1 MKRLIHRVV
10 MSVAVTLVW
19 APILFAQSPDG
30 VALYRVHC
38 ASCHDAGLDRAPS
51 REAFRDMMPE
61 RVLAAMESGPMVTMA
76 VRLASPERR
85 AVAEFVTG
93 KPFSQ
98 AFSTTPR
105 PDAMCSSSSTGFNP
119 RSGPRWESWGANAS
133 NTRLQT
139 ASMAGLTAADV
150 GRLKVKWAFGF
161 PGDMMAYGQPTVAGG
176 RVFVGS
182 QGGKVYALNAA
193 TGCVH
198 WFVEAAAPVRAAVVI
213 ARIDTPSGARDAAIF
228 GDQISNLYAVDAATG
243 VLLWKAKLDDFPT
256 ARVTGSPVF
265 HKGRIYVGLASGEET
280 SAAVPE
286 YECCRFR
293 GSLVAVNAATGKQV
307 WKTYMI
313 PEDPLPTK
321 VNKAGKQMWG
331 PSGAPIWTTPAIDER
346 KNALYVGTGDNYSD
360 PPSRISD
367 AFVAMD
373 LDSGK
378 ILWSKQMTA
387 ADSWNVA
394 WRLDN
399 TTNCPESNGPD
410 VDFAA
415 SPILVTLAN
424 GRRALVAGQK
434 SGVVHAIDPDEQ
446 GKILW
451 QVRIGTGGT
460 RGGIQF
466 GSAADQSHLYVALS
480 DIGRVKIPNTD
491 NTEADPKRGGGI
503 WALRLS
509 DGQQAWMTPPPGCGD
524 RSRCSPAQSAAVS
537 AMPGVAF
544 SGALDGHLRA
554 YSTTNGAILWD
565 FDTAVQHQTVN
576 GVPARGGSID
586 GGGPAI
592 AGGMVF
598 TTSGYH
604 NGGGMPGNVLLAFS
618 VDGK

>member
-1 MKRLIHRVV
+1 MKRLTHRVV
-10 MSVAVTLVW
+10 MCVAMTLVC
-19 APILFAQSPDG
+19 ASLLFAQAPDG
-30 VALYRVHC
+30 ASLYRVHC

-51 REAFRDMMPE
+51 RDGFREMVPE
-61 RVLAAMESGPMVTMA
+61 RVLAAMESGPMITMA
-76 VRLASPERR
+76 VRLAAPERR

-98 AFSTTPR
+98 AFSTAPK
-105 PDAMCSSSSTGFNP
+105 PEAMCGSSAAGFNP

-161 PGDMMAYGQPTVAGG
+161 PGDMMAYAQPTVAGG

-213 ARIDTPSGARDAAIF
+213 ARIDTSSGARDAAIF
-228 GDQISNLYAVDAATG
+228 GDQVSNLYAVDAATG
-243 VLLWKAKLDDFPT
+243 ALLWKTKLDDFPT

-280 SAAVPE
+280 TAAVPD

-293 GSLVAVNAATGKQV
+293 GSLVAVNATTGKQV
-307 WKTYMI
+307 WKTHMI

-321 VNKAGKQMWG
+321 TNKAGKQMWG

-360 PPSRISD
+360 PPSRMSD

-394 WRLDN
+394 CRLDN

-466 GSAADQSHLYVALS
+466 GSAADQSNVYVALS

-509 DGQQAWMTPPPGCGD
+509 DGQQTWMTPPPGCGD
-524 RSRCSPAQSAAVS
+524 RARCSPAQSAAVS
-537 AMPGVAF
+537 AIPGVAF

-565 FDTAVQHQTVN
+565 FDTAVTHQTVN